1 MARAKFSPEAL
12 ALICLRSERGWSQK
26 KLAAELGFSDERQ
39 LSRYERGEKALSRE
53 NLESLA
59 APLGYPPEAVDTL
72 LFAFR
77 LAFPEAPEEAA
88 SPVAPSPEE
97 RARIARAAMTGGWA
111 MAAEIGTELTRQK
124 REQKAEAA
132 RREAQEL
139 WQRLRRAT
147 REERRDLITVFPEF
161 RTWALAIQVCE
172 ASIRAAAHKV
182 EEALELADLAL
193 FIAERTTGEESWRC
207 RLKGFVWAHVGN
219 ARRVAN
225 GFSRADEAFSR
236 AWDYWRAGA
245 DSDPTLLPEWR
256 LFDLEA
262 SLRRAERRFPEALE
276 LLERARAASREDP
289 LAAGRLLL
297 SKEHVF
303 DQMGDTHG
311 ALSAL
316 TEAAP
321 FVEAS
326 LDRRLLFALRFKTA
340 NSLWK
345 LERHTEA
352 ANLLLPVREL
362 AVEQGNELDLVRV
375 LWLEAR
381 VAAGQGR
388 KEDAIVRL
396 EQVRRDFT
404 SRRLPYDAALSS
416 LEAASLYLELG
427 RTGEVRA
434 LALTMTWIFRAQ
446 GIHREALAALSL
458 FYEAAQQETFTAE
471 QIQRVILEI
480 ERVRRLA
487 SHPGK

>member
-26 KLAAELGFSDERQ
+26 KLASELGFSDERQ

-59 APLGYPPEAVDTL
+59 APLGYSPEAIDTL

-77 LAFPEAPEEAA
+77 LAFPQAPEEAA

-111 MAAEIGTELTRQK
+111 MAAEIGTDLTRQK

-147 REERRDLITVFPEF
+147 REERRDLVAVFPEF
-161 RTWALAIQVCE
+161 RTWALAVQVCE
-172 ASIRAAAHKV
+172 ASVRAAAHKV

-225 GFSRADEAFSR
+225 GFSRADEAFAR

-326 LDRRLLFALRFKTA
+326 RDLRLIFALRFNMA
-340 NSLWK
+340 DNLCH
-345 LERHTEA
+345 LERHSEA
-352 ANLLLPVREL
+352 ADLLPRVREL
-362 AVEQGNELDLVRV
+362 AVQAGNELDLIRV

-388 KEDAIVRL
+388 KEEARTRL
-396 EQVRRDFT
+396 EQVRRDF
-404 SRRLPYDAALSS
+404 SARELPYDAALSS
-416 LEAASLYLELG
+416 LDLAVLCLDQG
-427 RTGEVRA
+427 GTGNVRTLA
-434 LALTMTWIFRAQ
+434 LAMAWIFRAQ

-458 FYEAAQQETFTAE
+458 FYEAAQQETATIE
-471 QIQRVILEI
+471 LTRRVIFEI
-480 ERVRRLA
+480 ERVRRSA